1 MSSENSYLQSKTE
14 FLKGSR
20 RISIKKLPKGLTK
33 DEFENKILKNNYE
46 TESKHFETKNF
57 DSCKLIMSTENE
69 AKKII
74 GDLNGMSYSEM
85 IDRFGLNKNDL
96 ETAYGVIFG

>member
-1 MSSENSYLQSKTE
+1 
-14 FLKGSR
+14 
-20 RISIKKLPKGLTK
+20 
-33 DEFENKILKNNYE
+33 
-46 TESKHFETKNF
+46 
-57 DSCKLIMSTENE
+57 MSTENE